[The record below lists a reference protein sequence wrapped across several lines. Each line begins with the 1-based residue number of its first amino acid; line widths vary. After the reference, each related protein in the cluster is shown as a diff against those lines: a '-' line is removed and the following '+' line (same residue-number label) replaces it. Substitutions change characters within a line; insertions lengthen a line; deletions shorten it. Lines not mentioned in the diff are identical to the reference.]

1 MSQSGYDKSRGG
13 LPGMP
18 SPSPSGRTGPLIEDE
33 SLNFKKNG
41 AVLIIEDTRGN
52 NIVSISDDPQGQIH
66 FKSFLTSYTDE
77 YTSNWNQTEVYGR
90 MDPIHTFQ
98 NTNRVITVGF
108 AIPSTSYEEGMQ
120 NFQRVQT
127 LQRLMYPNYE
137 TTGPVSTLSEA
148 PVFKVKFANLIQ
160 NSADG
165 GGIHCVIPS
174 VQFNPNIDLGFYANP
189 ATGFNHLVPK
199 EMTLD
204 LTLNVLHSHELGFE
218 NNSFRISENSYPYG
232 AESGGSGAA
241 SKIEP
246 AGIEDQES
254 KMSRDI
260 RDYQAEEQVLASGA
274 GPQMSMVED

>member
-1 MSQSGYDKSRGG
+1 MSQSGYDRSQGG
-13 LPGMP
+13 LPP
-18 SPSPSGRTGPLIEDE
+18 ASPAPRSQSTGPLTEDE

-41 AVLIIEDTRGN
+41 AVLIIQDTRGN
-52 NIVSISDDPQGQIH
+52 NIASIGGDPQGEIQ
-66 FKSFLTSYTDE
+66 FKSFLTNYTDE
-77 YTSNWNQTEVYGR
+77 YSSNWNQTEVYGR

-98 NTNRVITVGF
+98 NTLRIITVSF
-108 AIPSTSYEEGMQ
+108 AIPSTSYEEGMH
-120 NFQRVQT
+120 NFQRIQT

-160 NSADG
+160 NSADNG
-165 GGIHCVIPS
+165 GLHCVIPS
-174 VQFNPNIDLGFYANP
+174 VQFNPNIDIGFYASP
-189 ATGFNHLVPK
+189 AVGFNHLVPK
-199 EMTLD
+199 EMSLD

-232 AESGGSGAA
+232 TESGKGSPSQA
-241 SKIEP
+241 I
-246 AGIEDQES
+246 GIEDEEKQ
-254 KMSRDI
+254 MSRDI